1 MVDRVKELEFL
12 IKIVKCCK
20 DLNEM
25 AVGITNKLD
34 ELSNVTI
41 ERHTK
46 ISQEIKEFEDSI
58 DYTKQMIT
66 EEEIEKQYNKQMG
79 AHES

>member
-1 MVDRVKELEFL
+1 MVDRLKELQFL
-12 IKIVKCCK
+12 KKVVKHCSE
-20 DLNEM
+20 LNDMVVERS
-25 AVGITNKLD
+25 D
-34 ELSNVTI
+34 E
-41 ERHTK
+41 